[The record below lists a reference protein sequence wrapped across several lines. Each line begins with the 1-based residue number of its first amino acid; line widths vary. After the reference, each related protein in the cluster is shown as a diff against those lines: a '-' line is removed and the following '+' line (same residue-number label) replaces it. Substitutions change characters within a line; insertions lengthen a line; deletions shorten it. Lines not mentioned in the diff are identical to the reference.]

1 MVEDRYLLVGGNGF
15 IGTNIIHKLLEKERK
30 VYCIDVYDSNTKKID
45 NKCFKSYINDLTD
58 TKLVKELINK
68 SDIIIY
74 LASNSNVRSSSSESI
89 IELGNVENFINL
101 LEIIKDYP
109 NKKVILASS
118 GGTVYG
124 EPETI
129 PVNEEHCLMPISPYG
144 IGKITM
150 ENFLK
155 YYSSKYGVK
164 YVICRYSNPYG
175 KYQSPF
181 SGVGVINK
189 ILYDYNIGNE
199 TPIIG
204 NPDGSIR
211 DYIYISDLVDA
222 TIAVAESKNAD
233 NQVFNVGSGI
243 GYSLTDVINQIETVL
258 NDNIKI
264 RNQNFGIENV
274 SKIVLDI
281 SKIKKIVG
289 WTPKIT
295 LSNGIKLNNDW
306 VKCTL
311 EFEEEKV
318 EISKKKGSLIS

>member
-1 MVEDRYLLVGGNGF
+1 MSMDNYTYLLIGGNGF

-30 VYCIDVYDSNTKKID
+30 VHCIDVYDSNTKKI
-45 NKCFKSYINDLTD
+45 NNAYFKSYINDLTD
-58 TKLVKELINK
+58 INLVKELVDK

-74 LASNSNVRSSSSESI
+74 LASSSNVRSSSNESL
-89 IELGNVENFINL
+89 IELDNIESFINT
-101 LEIIKDYP
+101 LEIIKEYP

-124 EPETI
+124 EPEKI

-144 IGKITM
+144 IGKVAM

-155 YYSSKYGVK
+155 YYSFKYGIK

-175 KYQSPF
+175 EYQSPF

-189 ILYDYNIGNE
+189 ILYDYHKGKE

-204 NPDGSIR
+204 NPDMSIR

-222 TIAVAESKNAD
+222 TIAVAEDDGAD
-233 NQVFNVGSGI
+233 NTVFNVGSGI
-243 GYSLTDVINQIETVL
+243 GYSLTEIINEIEAVL
-258 NDNIKI
+258 DDELKLKKD
-264 RNQNFGIENV
+264 NFGVENV
-274 SKIVLDI
+274 SKIVLDV
-281 SKIKKIVG
+281 SKINKTVG

-295 LSNGIKLNNDW
+295 LNKGIRLNNKW
-306 VKCTL
+306 
-311 EFEEEKV
+311 
-318 EISKKKGSLIS
+318 ISSL